1 LQGPDFVLL
10 CSDTAAAHSIISIK
24 HDEDKL
30 VPIDSHKL
38 FAIAGEAGD
47 RVNFSEYII
56 ANVKLYALRN
66 STALST
72 KSVAHFTR
80 GEMDKALRSVSDPA
94 RVFSFLACQ
103 PQARGL
109 CVSPQSPYHCNL
121 LLGGYDEKT
130 GPSLFWMD
138 YLGTLTR
145 VNTGGTGYGKS
156 GRSRCGDTLLD
167 HSMLR
172 SMLFCPTFQ
181 CRCNVC
187 AVPL

>member
-1 LQGPDFVLL
+1 ML

-38 FAIAGEAGD
+38 FGIAGEAGD

-80 GEMDKALRSVSDPA
+80 GEMAKALRSVSDPG
-94 RVFSFLACQ
+94 FSPFLTSCPLSYCSNSA
-103 PQARGL
+103 L
-109 CVSPQSPYHCNL
+109 QSPYHCNL
-121 LLGGYDEKT
+121 LLGGYDEKA

-145 VNTGGTGYGKS
+145 VNTGGTGYGKRR
-156 GRSRCGDTLLD
+156 GVLQKHHLEITTACTDLC
-167 HSMLR
+167 MLPR
-172 SMLFCPTFQ
+172 YI
-181 CRCNVC
+181 CRCHVR